1 MIFSSTLFFVGLVNI
16 GYYSLISII
25 YTHIIVFQ
33 KVVLYSNPF
42 VGHKTDN
49 IFSFFTPIRRS
60 EIDMINEYNIKIIL
74 YLITFSEFLPEH
86 NIHKRHK
93 KYLGIKTPGTMLQ
106 IE

>member
-1 MIFSSTLFFVGLVNI
+1 MIFSSTLFFCRSIVNI

-49 IFSFFTPIRRS
+49 IFSFFTPIKRS
-60 EIDMINEYNIKIIL
+60 EIDVINEYNIKNNTLSYNIL
-74 YLITFSEFLPEH
+74 RISSRTQYS
-86 NIHKRHK
+86 
-93 KYLGIKTPGTMLQ
+93 
-106 IE
+106 

>member
-1 MIFSSTLFFVGLVNI
+1 MIFSSTLCFCRSIVNI

-49 IFSFFTPIRRS
+49 IFSFFTPIKRS
-60 EIDMINEYNIKIIL
+60 EIDVINEYNIKNNTLSYNIL
-74 YLITFSEFLPEH
+74 RISSRTQYS
-86 NIHKRHK
+86 
-93 KYLGIKTPGTMLQ
+93 
-106 IE
+106 

>member
-60 EIDMINEYNIKIIL
+60 EIDMINEYNIKNNTLSYNIL
-74 YLITFSEFLPEH
+74 RISSRTQYS
-86 NIHKRHK
+86 
-93 KYLGIKTPGTMLQ
+93 
-106 IE
+106 